1 MIYFTLF
8 LIIFLV
14 GIKPYAQYKKEYET
28 KEYGFSR
35 FDYGDY
41 VAWLLEWFVVS
52 LIFPISL
59 AFMFIIYVLKNKP

>member
-14 GIKPYAQYKKEYET
+14 GIKPYVQYKKKYET
-28 KEYGFSR
+28 EEYGFSK
-35 FDYGDY
+35 FNDGDY
-41 VAWLLEWFVVS
+41 VVWLLEWFILS

-59 AFMFIIYVLKNKP
+59 VFMFIIYILKNKI